1 MKALVFLAILV
12 TTAFSLPTAYADGRC
27 ARCAIPDFEREYEN
41 SKAVFIGTVKKAL
54 EDGDRKIFE
63 FEVEK
68 YWKGVEES
76 KVVVAVHENP
86 RFEAQFAE
94 GGRFLVFAK
103 SDEEGGLMDGRC
115 SRSKDLDK
123 FAEGAE
129 EDLRKLGPAK
139 PAPGKQ

>member
-1 MKALVFLAILV
+1 MAVLV
-12 TTAFSLPTAYADGRC
+12 TTAVSLPSAIADERN
-27 ARCAIPDFEREYEN
+27 ARCATPDFEREYEI
-41 SKAVFIGTVKKAL
+41 SRAVFIGTVKKAR

-63 FEVEK
+63 FKVEK

-76 KVVVAVHENP
+76 SVTVTVHENP

-103 SDEEGGLMDGRC
+103 SDEQGGLVDGRC

-139 PAPGKQ
+139 PAPEKP